1 MKKTII
7 AIFLAL
13 AVGALPL
20 MAVDLGL
27 SLDSLSQL
35 RGLGGED
42 PVGFTQSLRL
52 NAFLSGKAG
61 AVFAFIVSGYGDFG
75 YSSFSAEPLSYG
87 GNLNRLELDFFLGP
101 AAAPSQFRVEAG
113 RLRVSDPGAYLAFD
127 RMDGLSAALSLGQF
141 DMKAETGYTGLLS
154 AKEAGIIL
162 SAQDAADYA
171 DETLFF
177 APPRLYAA
185 ALFKLSEVFLRGD
198 LSLHAALQSDLR
210 TAPTDKVDSQYL
222 QLLLEG
228 PIASG
233 IAYKLG
239 GIYQFIQTPARAAR
253 PMRTAAGATAEL
265 SWTNP
270 AALGS
275 RAEFVADWSSGSSEA
290 DLNAGAD
297 VVPDGL
303 ALGQT
308 LPLGSLTAGSAFELP
323 FQSMI
328 RLKLAYSMSPA
339 KALSLRLAASGFM
352 RSGAEEPADPEF
364 IAGSDEAWL
373 GEEGELA
380 IQWQPLSDL
389 RLSLSGACFLPA
401 ADLSFAADADPRW
414 NASLGISVDF

>member
-35 RGLGGED
+35 RGIGGQD

-61 AVFAFIVSGYGDFG
+61 AVFTFNLSGYGDFG
-75 YSSFSAEPLSYG
+75 YSSLSAEPLSYG
-87 GNLNRLELDFFLGP
+87 GNLDRLELAFFLGP
-101 AAAPSQFRVEAG
+101 AAAPSEFRVEAG
-113 RLRVSDPGAYLAFD
+113 RLRVSDPGSYLAFD
-127 RMDGLSAALSLGQF
+127 RMDGLSAAFSLGQF
-141 DMKAETGYTGLLS
+141 DMKAEAGYTGLLS

-171 DETLFF
+171 DVDNFF

-185 ALFKLSEVFLRGD
+185 ALFKLSELLLRGD
-198 LSLHAALQSDLR
+198 ISLHAALQSDLR
-210 TAPTDKVDSQYL
+210 PTPTDKVDSQYL
-222 QLLLEG
+222 QLLFEG

-239 GIYQFIQTPARAAR
+239 GICQFIQTPARAAR
-253 PMRTAAGATAEL
+253 PARTAAGAAAEL

-270 AALGS
+270 AILGS

-290 DLNAGAD
+290 DLALGAA
-297 VVPDGL
+297 VSPG

-308 LPLGSLTAGSAFELP
+308 LPLGSNAAGSAFELP

-389 RLSLSGACFLPA
+389 RLSLSGSCFLPA
-401 ADLSFAADADPRW
+401 AGVSFVAEADPRW
-414 NASLGISVDF
+414 NASLGLSVDF